1 MPLALLFLLA
11 LVLTN
16 KIKMKK
22 IIFLFLLFTSFS
34 IYSQNDLKV
43 LFGCFDN
50 GESINL
56 NTIKKTKRIHILGTA
71 SNGAGVKKWELV
83 IQVKKGKAY
92 TFKANSSLI
101 TPQMRDELLK
111 NFKRTEYITIQNV
124 TVSAFNSKTNKYE
137 EKVLEPIKLT
147 LNAKAV
153 NNCDEKNTQAQD
165 DLVLQFSCFKNGDSA
180 SIKDI
185 LHYPTFTI
193 INSNPQVDIKIISYN
208 YVVPMMDGRR
218 NPQGLKT
225 ISNNELELNSQS
237 FDMAKKLMPGENF
250 VLSDIVV
257 QFNNRK
263 TKATEAI
270 TVAPIVINV
279 AKRSGFTCGEFGS
292 DSLLVLEYNG
302 KLLTGKDKN
311 VPLVRQRVFL
321 KDSRDSVIQTTYT
334 NSYGDFTFKNLKADE
349 NYLISIPVEDNVK
362 IKDMQIH
369 LAKVDGTILKTLE
382 KSGNSFSYKV
392 LPSELHVLAKADAED
407 TELKIKNFGKSSQS
421 ELIVIEDIYYAPN
434 SAEISEESMKQL
446 DKIVRAMKEN
456 QALKLAISSHT
467 DATGEDSYN
476 MTLSEKRAKNV
487 QNYLIAEG
495 ILVQRLSAKGYGET
509 QIKNRCKNGVDCSE
523 LEHELNRRTEFKFT
537 K

>member
-1 MPLALLFLLA
+1 MKKIVLLFLIFIS
-11 LVLTN
+11 
-16 KIKMKK
+16 IK
-22 IIFLFLLFTSFS
+22 SFS
-34 IYSQNDLKV
+34 QTDLKI
-43 LFGCFDN
+43 LFGCYGN
-50 GESINL
+50 NESITL
-56 NTIKKTKRIHILGTA
+56 NTIKKTKKLHLLGTN

-83 IQVKKGKAY
+83 IKVKKGKAY

-101 TPQMRDELLK
+101 TAQMKDELLK
-111 NFKRTEYITIQNV
+111 NFKRTEYILIQNV
-124 TVSAFNSKTNKYE
+124 TVSVFNASTNKYE
-137 EKVLEPIKLT
+137 EIVLESIKLT
-147 LNAKAV
+147 LNDKAI
-153 NNCDEKNTQAQD
+153 NNCDEKTTQAQD

-180 SIKDI
+180 SIKDV

-193 INSNPQVDIKIISYN
+193 INSNPQVDIKIMSYN
-208 YVVPMMDGRR
+208 YVVPKMDGKR
-218 NPQGLKT
+218 NPQNLK
-225 ISNNELELNSQS
+225 IIANNELELNTQS
-237 FDMAKKLMPGENF
+237 FDIAKKLLPGEAF
-250 VLSDIVV
+250 VLNDIVV

-263 TKATEAI
+263 TKVTEVI
-270 TVAPIVINV
+270 TVAPIVINI
-279 AKRSGFTCGEFGS
+279 AKRSGFNCGEEGS
-292 DSLLVLEYNG
+292 DTLLVLEYNG

-311 VPLVRQRVFL
+311 TPLIRQRVLL

-349 NYLISIPVEDNVK
+349 NYLVSIPVEDNTK

-382 KSGNSFSYKV
+382 KSGNAFSYKV
-392 LPSELHVLAKADAED
+392 LPSELHVLAKDIAED
-407 TELKIKNFGKSSQS
+407 TELKIKNFGKSSQN
-421 ELIVIEDIYYAPN
+421 ELIVVEDIYYAPN

-446 DKIVRAMKEN
+446 DKIVRAMKDN
-456 QALKLAISSHT
+456 VALKLAISSHT

-495 ILVQRLSAKGYGET
+495 IVVQRLTAKGYGET
-509 QIKNRCKNGVDCSE
+509 QIKNRCKNSVDCSE